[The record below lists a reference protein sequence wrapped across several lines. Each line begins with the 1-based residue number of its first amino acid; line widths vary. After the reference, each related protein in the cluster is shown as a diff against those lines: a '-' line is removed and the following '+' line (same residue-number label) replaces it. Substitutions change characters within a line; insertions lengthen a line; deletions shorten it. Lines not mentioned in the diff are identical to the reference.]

1 MAADQA
7 TLRLVLVEGKDVAGA
22 RLDDKRARLWAWSYW
37 SLAAATS
44 ALLVYLGFL
53 A

>member
-1 MAADQA
+1 MAVDRLR
-7 TLRLVLVEGKDVAGA
+7 LRLVLVEGKDAARSDLDHQRAGP
-22 RLDDKRARLWAWSYW
+22 WAWSYW
-37 SLAAATS
+37 SLTAATL